1 MSDQIK
7 ISGIKGFGFHGV
19 LDFEKK
25 DGQDFLVDLVINL
38 DLKNLNDALENTV
51 DYGEVATLVKSE
63 IENNPVYLIETLAER
78 IAEKILNT
86 YRKVNS
92 VEVTVHK
99 PRAPLP
105 VDFSDLSVTIKK
117 SK

>member
-25 DGQDFLVDLVINL
+25 DGQDFLVDLVIIL

-51 DYGEVATLVKSE
+51 DYGEVAT
-63 IENNPVYLIETLAER
+63 
-78 IAEKILNT
+78 
-86 YRKVNS
+86 
-92 VEVTVHK
+92 
-99 PRAPLP
+99 
-105 VDFSDLSVTIKK
+105 
-117 SK
+117 

>member
-63 IENNPVYLIETLAER
+63 IENNPVNLIETLAER
-78 IAEKILNT
+78 ISEKILST

-99 PRAPLP
+99 PNAPLQ

>member
-63 IENNPVYLIETLAER
+63 IENNPVNLIETLAER
-78 IAEKILNT
+78 IAEKILST

-99 PRAPLP
+99 PNAPLP